1 MTKISLA
8 LFTAASSL
16 SVSSCQDED
25 YGYETDTIRASVY
38 SRNFQKMYGEIDP
51 DQTWD
56 FSSYNLRK
64 LGLVGGPNSGTR
76 AALTRAEI
84 PDLVTKYTSGWY
96 RVSDETTTWL
106 NNNLQEKKNNTKYVS
121 SFNWEKVEDSD
132 PLYIIPVYQ
141 GQTGMIWDL
150 ELVDLVNHTSSII
163 WSKSENL
170 QYTRHYAV
178 WDEFFYE
185 SWKAE
190 EAPNTSLKNKNG
202 VNDNKLIT
210 LKFSKPLA
218 NVPESFNET
227 NDIIAA
233 FNVARDIPGSFYIN
247 IDGSQTKITKDKFGA
262 FFTNESNKIWVTD
275 EDAGLFCFTTD
286 GNFVIQANRYMSSG
300 RPNKVYLNAL
310 LDVEIDGR
318 KITVDDLKTL
328 QFIIDDS
335 FVYPYGSDDKF
346 SHDYTFNT
354 WSPDRIRVYV
364 KYDEGGDGET
374 VSLKDGTNQY
384 TEHHTINKYHVETR
398 PIRIDINKLSG
409 EFALNLK
416 TKYRSENDADLSEIG
431 DDHRSDQGFMSQINH
446 FSDGETT
453 LGITTLVETL
463 EEQFSITDLADT
475 DGNFEYMVIGCEDA
489 GANGKSSDQDYNDL
503 VLLVVG
509 KTLPTQT
516 IKKRYMIED
525 LGSTLDF
532 DFNDIVVDVTE
543 KVARTSVGGK
553 TYTQTAAI
561 RHLRG
566 TIPFRI
572 SIGTEGEFGTG
583 DNKGKIMR
591 GHNCEDIDYD
601 PSQVTSIKDE
611 YTWEHTETITT
622 ETELSTLRSKY
633 WNPDAN
639 NIRVEV
645 WPSYNSEN
653 GKSSDVFWTGRDA
666 SSEDNFDARDYNVQY
681 RKIVEFPKTG
691 TVPYIIAVDPTVQ
704 WMEENI
710 SIPEYWIA
718 THPENFNNDF
728 EQSDDTEDSS
738 SETDSTPEEGNKINN
753 TSSLPAGN
761 FALSDARTKIEAS
774 HSLTIPANA
783 FNDVYVGDEII
794 IHVDGTKVYDKSRL
808 DFRPSTDEIKKIG
821 ANGSIVV
828 SGDYAIKV
836 TQRLLND
843 LQANGL
849 QIGGQYVTVTSVD
862 VKSDGGAKVTG
873 SSIIAPNIKLP
884 ISREVI
890 RDFEDRITITSAD
903 LNKLYVDDKIIIKVA
918 NLRTGSQIGF
928 HTKDWTL
935 ITNSADYPLTTGLG
949 DIYSWNNY
957 PVTGDITIDVTET
970 SISKLKS
977 TGGIVINGQ
986 YVTIEGVFIQ
996 PARDNNAQT
1005 VASPTKVSGGT
1016 SIYNQNK
1023 VISFYSD
1030 HVDIASSNF
1039 SDIATGD
1046 QIIIKLDNVRTN
1058 SALGIRKGGTDDLVS
1073 WFGDRTYGN
1082 IYSLNGDYV
1091 LTVTDN
1097 NISDIRNNGIRITGA
1112 YINITGV
1119 AIKKAPRTLYS
1130 GDPITLTNYGDWQ
1143 YFVSEQGGASSLA
1156 GAIQDGYTN
1165 ITFYFSANDG
1175 KIQFKTPKNKD
1186 GQAEE
1191 TWPVLIGTEI
1201 YGHSFSNGQY
1211 TLAVTSDMITQMNG
1225 GGGLIIQE
1233 GRNQTITITK
1243 VEASKP

>member
-1 MTKISLA
+1 MSITKLHASMTKISLA
-8 LFTAASSL
+8 ILTAVSSL
-16 SVSSCQDED
+16 SLSSCQDED

-121 SFNWEKVEDSD
+121 SFNWEKVVDSD

-190 EAPNTSLKNKNG
+190 EAPNTSLKNKND

-463 EEQFSITDLADT
+463 EDQFSITDLADT
-475 DGNFEYMVIGCEDA
+475 DGKFEYMVIGCEDA

-761 FALSDARTKIEAS
+761 FALSDARTEIEAS

-862 VKSDGGAKVTG
+862 VKTVGNTSK
-873 SSIIAPNIKLP
+873 
-884 ISREVI
+884 ISKSNSN
-890 RDFEDRITITSAD
+890 TITGDVVVGNYTKKFSDNSWGGTLGIPKA
-903 LNKLYVDDKIIIKVA
+903 NFSKLSVGDKIVVHVD
-918 NLRTGSQIGF
+918 NLRGNGSA
-928 HTKDWTL
+928 
-935 ITNSADYPLTTGLG
+935 NSGLG
-949 DIYSWNNY
+949 MHISSPWGNVPGYADNGGDNRYN
-957 PVTGDITIDVTET
+957 VTGDIELEVTNENIN
-970 SISKLKS
+970 SIKN
-977 TGGIVINGQ
+977 GGITLQ
-986 YVTIEGVFIQ
+986 
-996 PARDNNAQT
+996 
-1005 VASPTKVSGGT
+1005 
-1016 SIYNQNK
+1016 
-1023 VISFYSD
+1023 
-1030 HVDIASSNF
+1030 
-1039 SDIATGD
+1039 
-1046 QIIIKLDNVRTN
+1046 
-1058 SALGIRKGGTDDLVS
+1058 
-1073 WFGDRTYGN
+1073 
-1082 IYSLNGDYV
+1082 
-1091 LTVTDN
+1091 
-1097 NISDIRNNGIRITGA
+1097 GA
-1112 YINITGV
+1112 YINVTGV
-1119 AIKKAPRTLYS
+1119 GIIPASTYSLSLAVMPNNAGTISVDGKSVGSNYTGTTYGPTTLVASDAASGYEFVAWAGDVPSSSQTVTYDNTRSFDDGVWNAWAYYGKVIFSDQEIEHNDDGGYDIFRVSGSDEQVTRYNALTSALTSNNTQLLIYFTDTNASGTIKLCTPGT
-1130 GDPITLTNYGDWQ
+1130 GDPNDSHSGWYWTDLPSKANNISVTNGLARYKLTNDDVSRIKDSNYYG
-1143 YFVSEQGGASSLA
+1143 L
-1156 GAIQDGYTN
+1156 
-1165 ITFYFSANDG
+1165 
-1175 KIQFKTPKNKD
+1175 
-1186 GQAEE
+1186 
-1191 TWPVLIGTEI
+1191 
-1201 YGHSFSNGQY
+1201 
-1211 TLAVTSDMITQMNG
+1211 
-1225 GGGLIIQE
+1225 
-1233 GRNQTITITK
+1233 TITTDSSNSLEI
-1243 VEASKP
+1243 SKILVISSWY